1 MKFILVVTCL
11 MSVFPLI
18 GQEHNSLLES
28 LKKDVLVLA
37 HDSLEGREMG
47 TAGEVKAAN
56 YISSRFSAIGLMPL
70 GSEDS
75 YFQVFK
81 KKMQLHP
88 HDTLYEGT
96 ELIGRNIIGYY
107 NANVASTII
116 IGAHYDHLG
125 YGDEGSLHVGERSIH
140 NGADDNASGVAGLL
154 MLANKAVDE
163 KWNQNVIFIAFTGE
177 EKGLLG
183 SNYFVKES
191 LKNFDS
197 ISYMINLDMIGR
209 LDSERRIAVHGVGT
223 SPSFNTIFNEVENFQ
238 IKIDSSGIGPSDHTS
253 FYLENIPVLFFFT
266 GQHEDYH
273 KPTDDSQLLNYD
285 GIIDVVELVN
295 NCRKLLS
302 SEALIEFT
310 QTKDKNEQKFSFN
323 VTLGIIPDYLF
334 DGLGL
339 KVDGVKPDRPGANSG
354 LEKGDIILRMDII
367 EIKSIQDY
375 MKALSVFQKTQEI
388 RMIVDRNGERIEL
401 NVKF

>member
-107 NANVASTII
+107 NSNVASTII

-238 IKIDSSGIGPSDHTS
+238 IKIDSSDFKI
-253 FYLENIPVLFFFT
+253 
-266 GQHEDYH
+266 
-273 KPTDDSQLLNYD
+273 DSQRVNY
-285 GIIDVVELVN
+285 
-295 NCRKLLS
+295 S
-302 SEALIEFT
+302 
-310 QTKDKNEQKFSFN
+310 
-323 VTLGIIPDYLF
+323 
-334 DGLGL
+334 
-339 KVDGVKPDRPGANSG
+339 
-354 LEKGDIILRMDII
+354 
-367 EIKSIQDY
+367 
-375 MKALSVFQKTQEI
+375 
-388 RMIVDRNGERIEL
+388 
-401 NVKF
+401 